1 MCPCLTWGLKRK
13 RGKKKK
19 KDDCFLIGEDYSSW
33 NNAAQDFLWLKMFQ
47 WDSDGVTEQVMVVVV
62 RSGPAAGGY
71 AWFGCPSLMSC
82 KVASVQKMHRGH
94 PRTGYFRNEKLT
106 TRGDGINRARCP
118 VLLGQTETTTGG
130 PEREKGEGWDAQRC
144 SAPAEISS
152 TSGKHIVSTRL
163 VLVNGANPNPL
174 STIEEW
180 MAVLSPPPLL
190 ILMN

>member
-1 MCPCLTWGLKRK
+1 
-13 RGKKKK
+13 
-19 KDDCFLIGEDYSSW
+19 
-33 NNAAQDFLWLKMFQ
+33 
-47 WDSDGVTEQVMVVVV
+47 
-62 RSGPAAGGY
+62 
-71 AWFGCPSLMSC
+71 MSC

-94 PRTGYFRNEKLT
+94 PRTGYFRNEKST

-118 VLLGQTETTTGG
+118 VLSGQTETTTGG

-174 STIEEW
+174 STVEEW
-180 MAVLSPPPLL
+180 MAVLSPPPPADINELKFFIENRILNLL
-190 ILMN
+190 FIVHLQEMIVVEWHVRAWW

>member
-1 MCPCLTWGLKRK
+1 
-13 RGKKKK
+13 
-19 KDDCFLIGEDYSSW
+19 
-33 NNAAQDFLWLKMFQ
+33 
-47 WDSDGVTEQVMVVVV
+47 
-62 RSGPAAGGY
+62 
-71 AWFGCPSLMSC
+71 MSC

-94 PRTGYFRNEKLT
+94 PRTGYFRNEKST

-118 VLLGQTETTTGG
+118 VLSGQTETTTGG

-174 STIEEW
+174 STVEEW
-180 MAVLSPPPLL
+180 MAVLFFYRKQNLKTALHCAFTRDDCGGVACPRLVVMMMM
-190 ILMN
+190 ITVNQHK

>member
-1 MCPCLTWGLKRK
+1 
-13 RGKKKK
+13 
-19 KDDCFLIGEDYSSW
+19 
-33 NNAAQDFLWLKMFQ
+33 
-47 WDSDGVTEQVMVVVV
+47 
-62 RSGPAAGGY
+62 
-71 AWFGCPSLMSC
+71 MSC

-94 PRTGYFRNEKLT
+94 PRTGYFRNEKSA

-118 VLLGQTETTTGG
+118 VLSGQTETTTGG

-174 STIEEW
+174 STVEEW
-180 MAVLSPPPLL
+180 MAVLSPPPR
-190 ILMN
+190 